1 MLTSPSLRVVKVGGN
16 ELDRPGWLDALA
28 RSVVDAGPAVI
39 VHGGGRAISAHSARL
54 GLPVEKRDG
63 LRVTSPDVVKVVEM
77 VLAGPVSR
85 AIVAALRGAGI
96 DAVGVSGVDGG
107 VLVAER
113 YDEKLGAVGK
123 VASVRPD
130 LLTALLIAGFTPVVA
145 PVAPGADGTILNVNA
160 DDAAASIAAALSAA
174 ELLFVSDV
182 PGVELDGVI
191 VPEMTPAE
199 IESAINRGSVTGGMT
214 AKLRAGAAAMGTGV
228 GRVRIGGLEMLAAG
242 ETGTRLVPTTLSAPV
257 PA

>member
-1 MLTSPSLRVVKVGGN
+1 MLKSPALRVVKVGGN

-28 RSVVDAGPAVI
+28 RSVAAAGPVVI
-39 VHGGGRAISAHSARL
+39 VHGGGRAISALSARL

-63 LRVTSPDVVKVVEM
+63 LRVTSSDVVTVVEM

-85 AIVAALRGAGI
+85 AIVAALHDAGI

-107 VLVAER
+107 LLVAER
-113 YDEKLGAVGK
+113 YDERLGAVGRISK
-123 VASVRPD
+123 VRPD

-145 PVAPGADGTILNVNA
+145 PIAPGADGALLNVNA
-160 DDAAASIAAALSAA
+160 DDAAAAIAASLSAA

-182 PGVELDGVI
+182 PGVELDGVT

-199 IESAINRGSVTGGMT
+199 VESSISRGSVTGGMA
-214 AKLRAGAAAMGTGV
+214 AKLRAAAVALGTGV
-228 GRVRIGGLEMLAAG
+228 QRVRIGGLDMLVSGDA
-242 ETGTRLVPTTLSAPV
+242 GTRLVPTTLSAPV

>member
-1 MLTSPSLRVVKVGGN
+1 MLKPPSLRVVKVGGN
-16 ELDRPGWLDALA
+16 ELDRPGWLGALA
-28 RSVVDAGPAVI
+28 RSVVEAGPVII
-39 VHGGGRAISAHSARL
+39 VHGGGRAISALSARL
-54 GLPVEKRDG
+54 GLPVEQRDG

-85 AIVAALRGAGI
+85 AIVAALRGVGI
-96 DAVGVSGVDGG
+96 DAVGISGVDGG

-123 VASVRPD
+123 IASVRPD

-160 DDAAASIAAALSAA
+160 DDAAAAIAAALCAA

-182 PGVELDGVI
+182 PGVELDGVT
-191 VPEMTPAE
+191 VAEMTPAE
-199 IESAINRGSVTGGMT
+199 IDSSISHGSVTGGMA
-214 AKLRAGAAAMGTGV
+214 AKLRAAASALGRGV
-228 GRVRIGGLEMLAAG
+228 GRVRIGGLDMLASPDA
-242 ETGTRLVPTTLSAPV
+242 GTRLVSTTLGAPV